1 MISLRYMID
10 HLHHHTAHVS
20 QVFPVDTDLTCTL
33 TALNTANTFS
43 TWAEIADSG
52 ATKLSTAFA
61 TSVGH
66 ISAMLVETISEADTI
81 YILEV
86 SWGADKTVLL
96 RSRFAGGTKFQSPAT
111 HTEFNAPWFPAGQL
125 IYYRMKTATAVADT
139 CTVHFRYHVHG

>member
-1 MISLRYMID
+1 MIGHRYRLG
-10 HLHHHTAHVS
+10 HLHHHMAHVS
-20 QVFPVDTDLTCTL
+20 CLFPSDTNLTCTL

-43 TWAEIADSG
+43 DWAEIQDSG

-81 YILEV
+81 YILEIA
-86 SWGADKTVLL
+86 WGADKTVLL

-125 IYYRMKTATAVADT
+125 IYYRMKTASAVADT
-139 CTVHFRYHVHG
+139 CTVHFRYHVHD